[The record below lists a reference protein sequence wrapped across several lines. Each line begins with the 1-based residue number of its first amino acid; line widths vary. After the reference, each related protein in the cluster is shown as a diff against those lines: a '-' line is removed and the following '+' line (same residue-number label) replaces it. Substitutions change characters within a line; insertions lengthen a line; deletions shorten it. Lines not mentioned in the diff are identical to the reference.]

1 MCIVVEVITI
11 ANFVKGIIG
20 ISVGVVVFANLFMM
34 VLKNQSTTGW
44 SGSEVALWG
53 LLGIIGIVGI
63 FYGIANMFGLA

>member
-1 MCIVVEVITI
+1 
-11 ANFVKGIIG
+11 
-20 ISVGVVVFANLFMM
+20 MM